1 MASIKQ
7 TIRKVF
13 TSQKLKPYFLVIG
26 AGRGGTSLL
35 AAMLDYNS
43 RLSLGFEAFSV
54 PYLMGEDL
62 PEGKKLNMDERLN
75 QFVSRCQ
82 ETANK
87 SDVFWG
93 NKITTEQ
100 IASLAEC
107 DEATW
112 PYYLERFIAQ
122 AIGNQKVIF
131 ILRDGRTCVDS
142 KMRRTGQSFELAKER
157 WKTSIRIWD
166 FLTQSSVAMHTV
178 TYEDLLAKPKE
189 VLLGVCDFLEVTF
202 EEHMLEGTNNA
213 NMPHEYR
220 GKELRQALAVA
231 KFPEQWTS
239 DLLPELKVAGYS
251 K

>member
-1 MASIKQ
+1 VARIKHIFRSILKS
-7 TIRKVF
+7 K
-13 TSQKLKPYFLVIG
+13 KAKPYFLVIG

-35 AAMLDYNS
+35 AAMLDYHS

-62 PEGKKLNMDERLN
+62 PEGKKLNMDERLK
-75 QFVSRCQ
+75 QFVARCQ
-82 ETANK
+82 ESANNN
-87 SDVFWG
+87 DVYWG

-112 PYYLERFIAQ
+112 PHYLERFIAQ

-131 ILRDGRTCVDS
+131 IMRDGRTCVDS
-142 KMRRTGQSFELAKER
+142 KMRRTGQTYELAKER
-157 WKTSIRIWD
+157 WKTSIQIWD
-166 FLTQSSVAMHTV
+166 YLTQSSVAMHTV

-189 VLLGVCDFLEVTF
+189 VLLAVCDFLEVTF

-213 NMPHEYR
+213 NMPNEYR

-231 KFPEQWTS
+231 QFPKQWTS
-239 DLLPELKVAGYS
+239 DLLPELNLAGYS
-251 K
+251 